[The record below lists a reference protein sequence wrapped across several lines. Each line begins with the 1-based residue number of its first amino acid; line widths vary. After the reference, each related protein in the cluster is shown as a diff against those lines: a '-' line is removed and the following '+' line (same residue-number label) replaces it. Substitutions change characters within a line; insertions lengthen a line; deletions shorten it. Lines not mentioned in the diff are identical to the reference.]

1 MEVEHLDETE
11 HDVYECWSV
20 VTLALSGL
28 QVKACESGEIIME
41 KIPCRQQPWVGWE
54 YVSY

>member
-41 KIPCRQQPWVGWE
+41 KIPCRQQPWVGCE